1 MDNITIDVYNKN
13 ADKYANLDIDK
24 VSLKAYHD
32 FSHALPKN
40 GNVLD
45 YGCGPGYFSKK
56 FLADGYKV
64 DAFDASEKMIE
75 IASME
80 TKVNWWVGDFKSFS
94 ATTLYDG
101 IWANFSLLHAP
112 KKEITP
118 LIQTISKSLQPNGL
132 FSLGLK
138 LGIGEKRDKIG
149 RRYSYF
155 EEREIRNILSHAG
168 FFYISHY
175 LGEATGLDG
184 ESANFIIIISHA

>member
-1 MDNITIDVYNKN
+1 MDNITIDIYNKN
-13 ADKYANLDIDK
+13 AAKYANLEIDK
-24 VSLKAYHD
+24 VSLKAYRE
-32 FSHALPKN
+32 FSSLLPKN
-40 GNVLD
+40 GIVLD

-56 FLADGYKV
+56 FLADGFQV
-64 DAFDASEKMIE
+64 NAFDASEKMIE

-80 TKVNWWVGDFKSFS
+80 TRVNWWVGDFKSFR

-112 KKEITP
+112 KKEIFQ
-118 LIQTISKSLQPNGL
+118 LIRTIFKSLKPRGL

-149 RRYSYF
+149 RKYSYF
-155 EEREIRNILSHAG
+155 EEQEIRSMLSNEG
-168 FFYISHY
+168 FYHISHH
-175 LGEATGLDG
+175 LGEAKGLDG

>member
-1 MDNITIDVYNKN
+1 MDNITIDIYNKN
-13 ADKYANLDIDK
+13 AAKYANLDIDK
-24 VSLKAYHD
+24 VSLKAYRE
-32 FSHALPKN
+32 FSRLLPKN
-40 GNVLD
+40 GIVLD

-56 FLADGYKV
+56 FLADGFQV
-64 DAFDASEKMIE
+64 NAFDASEKMIE

-80 TKVNWWVGDFKSFS
+80 TRVNWWLGDFKSFR

-112 KKEITP
+112 KKEIFQ
-118 LIQTISKSLQPNGL
+118 LIRTIFKSLKPRGL

-149 RRYSYF
+149 RKYSYF
-155 EEREIRNILSHAG
+155 EEQEIRNILSNEG
-168 FFYISHY
+168 FYQISHH
-175 LGEATGLDG
+175 LGEAKGLDG

>member
-1 MDNITIDVYNKN
+1 MDNITIDIYNKN
-13 ADKYANLDIDK
+13 AAKYANLEIDK
-24 VSLKAYHD
+24 VSLKAYRE
-32 FSHALPKN
+32 FSRLLPKN
-40 GNVLD
+40 GIVLD

-56 FLADGYKV
+56 FLADGFQV
-64 DAFDASEKMIE
+64 NAFDASEKMIE

-80 TKVNWWVGDFKSFS
+80 TRVNWWLGDFKSFR

-112 KKEITP
+112 KKEIFQ
-118 LIQTISKSLQPNGL
+118 LIRTIFKSLKPRGL

-149 RRYSYF
+149 RKYSYF
-155 EEREIRNILSHAG
+155 EEQEIRNLLSNEG
-168 FFYISHY
+168 FCHISHY